1 MHRARKVQAGEDKTA
16 YNGILD
22 LQASARSVCYMRHVV
37 QSHVL
42 WSVDYESLFGI
53 WGSGCWK
60 FSKTGFYPGGG
71 GGLTVLWA
79 GAGGW
84 RGGIWRWS

>member
-1 MHRARKVQAGEDKTA
+1 MKTKLLIMA
-16 YNGILD
+16 FLKD
-22 LQASARSVCYMRHVV
+22 LTPEVVCYMRHVV

-79 GAGGW
+79 GLVGGGVES
-84 RGGIWRWS
+84 GGGLDMLS